1 MQYSEIHINS
11 YICIAKGLCYL
22 VSLFPNILRS
32 TVFID
37 FKVKVGVHTSKYL
50 TEVFFVVAN
59 SRICKTFKSR

>member
-11 YICIAKGLCYL
+11 YICIAKGVCYL

-50 TEVFFVVAN
+50 TEVFLW
-59 SRICKTFKSR
+59 